1 MEFNEIRPYTNE
13 EIKEAIKRLM
23 LEPMFFKAVRWLL
36 PEMTDKDI
44 VDNLNSVSGYYDF
57 QKIFMHTAIRRIV
70 KNSSDGLSHSGLEN
84 ISKDKSYLYI
94 ANHRDIF
101 LDSGLMEIILFEND
115 YDTTQITFGSN
126 LMSSQLL
133 VDVGK
138 TNKMFKVERGGD
150 KVEMYNNSMLLSH
163 YIRNTVVSETDSVW
177 IAQRNGRTKDGHD
190 LTQPGLLKM
199 LNMSGSGNFAEDFRK
214 LNIVPLTI
222 SYEYEPCDILKVK
235 EMFASRDGAYTKKP
249 GEDLQSIISGVIE
262 NKGRI
267 HLAFGKPIDSELD
280 EIAKLKTNNEKIKA
294 LAAEMDKQ
302 IYGNYK
308 LWKTNYIAFDLLNS
322 SETFSSE
329 YSETEREDF
338 LKYLDF
344 RLGNTQGHKEEIKK
358 MLLELYA
365 VPVVNSGK

>member
-1 MEFNEIRPYTNE
+1 MDFNEIRPYTDK
-13 EIKEAIKRLM
+13 EIKEATQRL
-23 LEPMFFKAVRWLL
+23 LQEPLFFRAVRWLL
-36 PEMTDKDI
+36 PELTDTDI
-44 VDNLNSVSGYYDF
+44 VDNLNCVSGYYDF
-57 QKIFMHTAIRRIV
+57 QKIFMYTAIKRIV
-70 KNSSDGLSHSGLEN
+70 KNSSDGLSYSGLEN

-101 LDSGLMEIILFEND
+101 LDSGLLEIILFENG

-138 TNKMFKVERGGD
+138 INKMFKVERGGD

-163 YIRNTVVSETDSVW
+163 YIRNTVESGTDSVW

-267 HLAFGKPIDSELD
+267 HLTCGKPIDSELN
-280 EIAKLKTNNEKIKA
+280 EIARLKTNNEKIKA
-294 LAAEMDKQ
+294 LANEIDKQ

-308 LWKTNYIAFDLLNS
+308 LWKTNYIAFDLLNES
-322 SETFSSE
+322 QTFSSE
-329 YSETEREDF
+329 YSQAEREDF
-338 LKYLDF
+338 LKYLDSN
-344 RLGNTQGHKEEIKK
+344 LDNTLEHKEEFKE

-365 VPVVNSGK
+365 GPVVNSKL